1 MSGSARAWQPS
12 LLDTEALDH
21 ATAVLYVV
29 AVVFHG
35 GSAGSTIPSSLF
47 ALPDGPACSRLR
59 HRPNGREAVGEHG
72 RGATATDK
80 HFAGRPRA
88 TLSLRYARNT
98 TDRCQCRGVCTH
110 CRSTPAAA
118 GAHQGRSAQ
127 ACRGSTPTSCFADA
141 TKDYRGTAQT
151 VCSLTNASGLSHHP
165 LCRSSSRRPSRG
177 RSVIRWSGT
186 IVWPGTGSSSKRF
199 IRVARMITASWMAK
213 VPAMQTR
220 GPTPNGR

>member
-1 MSGSARAWQPS
+1 MR
-12 LLDTEALDH
+12 L
-21 ATAVLYVV
+21 
-29 AVVFHG
+29 
-35 GSAGSTIPSSLF
+35 PSSTSSRSSSMAAAPAQRSHPDLF
-47 ALPDGPACSRLR
+47 ALPDVTSVFAGYD

-72 RGATATDK
+72 RGANSYRQTFRRPTSRDAFVALREEHDRSLPMPRSVLHALQVNATPPARSPSLAIGARRVVD
-80 HFAGRPRA
+80 PRQLLLLLMRQK
-88 TLSLRYARNT
+88 TN
-98 TDRCQCRGVCTH
+98 
-110 CRSTPAAA
+110 AAA
-118 GAHQGRSAQ
+118 H
-127 ACRGSTPTSCFADA
+127 
-141 TKDYRGTAQT
+141 T
-151 VCSLTNASGLSHHP
+151 VCSQTNASGLSHHP

>member
-1 MSGSARAWQPS
+1 MRLPS
-12 LLDTEALDH
+12 CT
-21 ATAVLYVV
+21 
-29 AVVFHG
+29 
-35 GSAGSTIPSSLF
+35 SSRSSFMAAAPAQRSHPDLF
-47 ALPDGPACSRLR
+47 ALPDETSVFTGYD

-72 RGATATDK
+72 RGADSHRQT
-80 HFAGRPRA
+80 FRRPTSRDA
-88 TLSLRYARNT
+88 FVALREEHDRSLPMLRLILHALQVNVHAAR
-98 TDRCQCRGVCTH
+98 
-110 CRSTPAAA
+110 PP
-118 GAHQGRSAQ
+118 GAHQWRSAQ